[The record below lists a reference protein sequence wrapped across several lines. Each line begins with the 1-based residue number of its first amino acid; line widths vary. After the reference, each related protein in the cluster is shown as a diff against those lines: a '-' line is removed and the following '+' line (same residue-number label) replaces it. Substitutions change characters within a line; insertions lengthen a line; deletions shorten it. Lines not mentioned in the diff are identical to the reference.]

1 MPPEV
6 SELCYVTRSTLVGW
20 LGAGQGGIS
29 AEGFAER
36 VKGCLV
42 KVAAPKDDQ
51 ATQTAAA
58 GQQPGAEA
66 AAAAAEGGG
75 QGGSGRAY
83 YVGLVINVFD
93 LRKMYAVEGMRA
105 TKGLVVKDVLQ
116 GTSKTVKLR
125 MLSSS
130 ELSDAELGHYLLA
143 TTKDQV
149 ASLVILE
156 GREGGQPLAIGGAI
170 PCDLRR
176 EGGQSLAVGGPSLVT
191 LEGREGNP
199 L

>member
-1 MPPEV
+1 MPSEV

-20 LGAGQGGIS
+20 LGAGQGIS

-51 ATQTAAA
+51 ATQTAA

-75 QGGSGRAY
+75 QGCSGRAY

-149 ASLVILE
+149 L
-156 GREGGQPLAIGGAI
+156 PL
-170 PCDLRR
+170 
-176 EGGQSLAVGGPSLVT
+176 
-191 LEGREGNP
+191 
-199 L
+199 